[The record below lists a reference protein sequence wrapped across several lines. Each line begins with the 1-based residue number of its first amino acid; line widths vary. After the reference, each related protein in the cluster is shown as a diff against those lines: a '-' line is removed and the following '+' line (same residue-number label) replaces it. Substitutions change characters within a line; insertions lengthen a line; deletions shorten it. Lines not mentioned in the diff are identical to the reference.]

1 MLGQSE
7 NLPSIEVLE
16 ALQSWIV
23 KSYGGKKRPED
34 VKTIPQ
40 LRWYLFTKF
49 LCEVSKLPPTTAAF
63 KYKVFRSHYVT
74 LVLKISLLPMQNL
87 PSPLDYGWERVNTS
101 YLAIMTDELPAPL
114 ALVELSSCSCKT
126 RCCNN
131 RCKCYKN
138 HLSCSDMCKCTGCE
152 NNDVDHS
159 DEELYYEAD
168 DDDDYEIDD
177 Y

>member
-49 LCEVSKLPPTTAAF
+49 QCEVSKSPPTTAAF

-74 LVLKISLLPMQNL
+74 LVLKRSLLPMQNL

-101 YLAIMTDELPAPL
+101 YLAIMTDELP
-114 ALVELSSCSCKT
+114 ETTSTC
-126 RCCNN
+126 
-131 RCKCYKN
+131 
-138 HLSCSDMCKCTGCE
+138 
-152 NNDVDHS
+152 
-159 DEELYYEAD
+159 
-168 DDDDYEIDD
+168 
-177 Y
+177 